1 MRPPS
6 VTATRSARSSTRFR
20 GTSTGPRSRKWRP
33 CSKAPACASRG
44 NESGESCPLIP
55 NTGSREKGGASMSW
69 PKEKAIARIREVGV
83 VPIVRVASPE
93 DAYRVAEAL
102 IEGSIGIAE
111 ITMTVPNATRVME
124 RVAERFGEKV
134 LLGAGTILD
143 PESCRAALLAGADF
157 IVTPSLDA
165 RVIEVARRYSKVCIP
180 GALTPT
186 EVVAAWQAGADL
198 VKIFPCGPVGGPQYI
213 KALRAPLPH
222 IDFVPTGGVNL
233 ETTPEYIKAGRSE
246 EHTSELQSLA
256 YLVCRLLLEK
266 KKK

>member
-1 MRPPS
+1 
-6 VTATRSARSSTRFR
+6 
-20 GTSTGPRSRKWRP
+20 
-33 CSKAPACASRG
+33 
-44 NESGESCPLIP
+44 
-55 NTGSREKGGASMSW
+55 MSW

-233 ETTPEYIKAGRSE
+233 ETTPEYIKAGAAAVAVGGELVDAKALRE
-246 EHTSELQSLA
+246 GRLDVITSTARKFVEAVRNARASLG
-256 YLVCRLLLEK
+256 K
-266 KKK
+266 